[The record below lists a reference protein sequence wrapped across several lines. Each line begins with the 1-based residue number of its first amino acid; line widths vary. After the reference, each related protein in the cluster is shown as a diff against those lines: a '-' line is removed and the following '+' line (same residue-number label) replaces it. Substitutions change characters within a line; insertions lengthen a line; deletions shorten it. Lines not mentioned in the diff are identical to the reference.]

1 MKRTKSILKKLLT
14 ICRYTFAALFI
25 AVGILGLVVS
35 YINPM
40 GMISPILP
48 INITGSLSGVVIA
61 IDQAL
66 VQSWLAFLH
75 TYLIYT
81 IAISSATIL
90 VGLSL
95 MVRDIKAWGR
105 GIKAAP
111 MGIVRSPVRA
121 YRRVSIW
128 RNWLLAKITY
138 LNETRSTPSE
148 IDYDRGFFVMYFARQ
163 ANDKNSKIFEIAEK
177 DFKRTTSFYIKRI
190 IELKI
195 TGDRD
200 LVEKNNKLII
210 DRFQLNN
217 VISPLQFYRP
227 SKNTKES
234 VQDRL
239 KNYQQVIPGS
249 ASGGSSGGSSGGGGY

>member
-1 MKRTKSILKKLLT
+1 MMSTKKREFFDIQKNFVNEGVPYHIHNTYDNETYYMTGKEHEITSILIFKKNDKSMIDIYKKLTGKQRT
-14 ICRYTFAALFI
+14 I
-25 AVGILGLVVS
+25 
-35 YINPM
+35 
-40 GMISPILP
+40 
-48 INITGSLSGVVIA
+48 
-61 IDQAL
+61 
-66 VQSWLAFLH
+66 
-75 TYLIYT
+75 
-81 IAISSATIL
+81 
-90 VGLSL
+90 
-95 MVRDIKAWGR
+95 
-105 GIKAAP
+105 
-111 MGIVRSPVRA
+111 
-121 YRRVSIW
+121 
-128 RNWLLAKITY
+128 Y

-239 KNYQQVIPGS
+239 KNYQQVIPS
-249 ASGGSSGGSSGGGGY
+249 STSGGSSGGSSGGGGY